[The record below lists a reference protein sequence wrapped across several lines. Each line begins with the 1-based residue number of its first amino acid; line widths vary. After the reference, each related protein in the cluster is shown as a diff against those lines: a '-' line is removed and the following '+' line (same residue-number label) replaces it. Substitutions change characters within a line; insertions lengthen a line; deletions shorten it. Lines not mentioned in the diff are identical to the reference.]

1 MLGSGAS
8 ITEVAET
15 LALAKSTVCYH
26 ARSLGYR
33 AEAKYAKR
41 YDWQAIRRY
50 YDEGHSA
57 AECRK
62 LGFTS
67 SSWCDAIE
75 RGDIVPRSRGMD
87 VHVYLARQDNCRPVL
102 RKRLLMEG
110 LKRNECERCGVSRW
124 RGKPLSLQLH
134 HINGD
139 GHDNRLENLQL
150 LCPNCHSQTENYG
163 GAEPP
168 PSDAGG
174 EPRGLGFGGPSPH
187 GTLSRRPRP
196 GPKASPGPS
205 PRPPAR
211 PGPGARP
218 RR

>member
-1 MLGSGAS
+1 MLRSGAS

-26 ARSLGYR
+26 ARQLGYR

-50 YDEGHSA
+50 YDEGRSA
-57 AECRK
+57 AECRERF
-62 LGFTS
+62 GFS
-67 SSWCDAIE
+67 GSAWCDAIE

-87 VHVYLARQDNCRPVL
+87 LRVYLARDDNCRPVL
-102 RKRLLMEG
+102 RKRLVAEE
-110 LKRNECERCGVSRW
+110 LKRNQCERCGIGRW

-134 HINGD
+134 HVNGD

-163 GAEPP
+163 GRNRRRAR
-168 PSDAGG
+168 SSGRVG
-174 EPRGLGFGGPSPH
+174 
-187 GTLSRRPRP
+187 RRPTS
-196 GPKASPGPS
+196 AAAPS
-205 PRPPAR
+205 APA
-211 PGPGARP
+211 
-218 RR
+218 